1 MNTDALLVAS
11 HVGDQLRYVTEHLRD
26 LQGLRLA
33 PVWVLLMGIGVLR
46 ASTRLSA
53 RHVVEIAILLLVLFV
68 IVWLPWSNAW
78 YNRRYGM
85 VEKPAIQPN
94 GAGLFW
100 AMIALTAIFVGT
112 AVIPSLDPYR
122 GSLNLWAVL
131 LYTVP
136 RCFYFAPAT
145 IVIRLR
151 RALYIAGSLSI
162 IFLIGSLLFLHPS
175 KWIVLAALCSMLL
188 LLNLYD
194 HWLLDH
200 LLNDTRPELSG
211 D

>member
-1 MNTDALLVAS
+1 MPLHGFYW
-11 HVGDQLRYVTEHLRD
+11 HVL
-26 LQGLRLA
+26 
-33 PVWVLLMGIGVLR
+33 
-46 ASTRLSA
+46 
-53 RHVVEIAILLLVLFV
+53 EIAILLLVLFV
-68 IVWLPWSNAW
+68 VVWLPWSNAW
-78 YNRRYGM
+78 YNRRYGT
-85 VEKPAIQPN
+85 VEKPTIPPSAP
-94 GAGLFW
+94 GLFW
-100 AMIALTAIFVGT
+100 AMIALIAIAAGT
-112 AVIPSLDPYR
+112 MVVPSLDPYR
-122 GSLNLWAVL
+122 GSLNLWVVL
-131 LYTVP
+131 LYTLP

-175 KWIVLAALCSMLL
+175 KWIMLAALCSTLL

-200 LLNDTRPELSG
+200 LLNDTRPEPSR